1 MSSCN
6 LNQSVVIYRAEQP
19 PNFVAVSS
27 SVEVFEWSHCWLGAT
42 SCNWAVQVP
51 SYQQAALEE
60 YEDSGTTQKE
70 DVKKTPAKTLPS
82 TLSKH
87 CMCTISIFAPSL
99 ITASLTVHSLSFT
112 YRLNYLLHFSI
123 ASFPGLLCFYLP
135 FANTCERRTSEKQ
148 GRPGSIH
155 HVNDV
160 KWMWGGRWGGGGNCQ
175 IYALA
180 LYRSFGL
187 QTSAWLKLLILT
199 VRKLTF
205 KFSTLLI

>member
-6 LNQSVVIYRAEQP
+6 LNQSVVIYGAEP
-19 PNFVAVSS
+19 PPDFVAVSS
-27 SVEVFEWSHCWLGAT
+27 SVGVLEWSHCWLGAT

-51 SYQQAALEE
+51 SYQQAALEDYI

-70 DVKKTPAKTLPS
+70 DVKKTPAK

-112 YRLNYLLHFSI
+112 YRLNYLLHFPI
-123 ASFPGLLCFYLP
+123 ALFPGLLFLP
-135 FANTCERRTSEKQ
+135 SICEYMWAEDQWKTGKAWEYSSREWRQ
-148 GRPGSIH
+148 
-155 HVNDV
+155 VNV
-160 KWMWGGRWGGGGNCQ
+160 RWTMGGEGGNCQ

-199 VRKLTF
+199 VRNSLSSLVHYLF
-205 KFSTLLI
+205 K

>member
-1 MSSCN
+1 ME
-6 LNQSVVIYRAEQP
+6 LNNCQFLRLPLLVWKFLNEATVDLVLLAAIEQ
-19 PNFVAVSS
+19 FKYQ
-27 SVEVFEWSHCWLGAT
+27 AT
-42 SCNWAVQVP
+42 NRLHWRNI
-51 SYQQAALEE
+51 

-123 ASFPGLLCFYLP
+123 ASFPGLLGFYLP

-148 GRPGSIH
+148 GSPGSIH
-155 HVNDV
+155 HVNDI
-160 KWMWGGRWGGGGNCQ
+160 K
-175 IYALA
+175 
-180 LYRSFGL
+180 
-187 QTSAWLKLLILT
+187 
-199 VRKLTF
+199 
-205 KFSTLLI
+205 